1 MAQGDWLMRF
11 KNQQLG
17 LKILVIQIVCVS
29 LAVAVVA
36 SLAGLLFNRYAY
48 GTINQT
54 LEIETASLSSLIKLK
69 TNTAQ
74 SQAVRLADS
83 PVIQDALIAGLDSRS
98 TESFYLLSAVNNVYL
113 HAPEQEDKNVKTAI
127 SAMASKVLAQAAG
140 KVIFAP
146 ILSSTSNAPEKLMVL
161 APVVRNGAHLGVVA
175 VVLDQGFLLENTLQ
189 TPSQY
194 YLVGGDN
201 VSDGTQSVYRAYQ
214 SLDINGLDL
223 GVASEIKKD
232 VAEEPLK
239 EFRLWITLGAL
250 IPGLL
255 IYWATYRFSQKILVN
270 PLNDLIA
277 AVQDLNDGDCD
288 FTRRLTKTADDELG
302 DLVDTFNRFII
313 RQHDV
318 LLDVSDIIDHLT
330 DSVAI
335 ILGSAASVSESSSE
349 QATSVEETSAALEEM
364 SVTIA
369 QNTDNARTTEKIA
382 AQSADIA
389 RAGGEV
395 VNQAVVE
402 MKKIAAKVL
411 LIDEI
416 AHATN
421 LLALNAEIEAARA
434 NEHGRGF
441 AVVATEVRKLA
452 ERSKQTASEITQLAS
467 NVAQVAE
474 RAGAILD
481 QIVPQVVQTSE
492 LVREISNASEEQQ
505 SGVEQINVAVSQIE
519 QSTQRSAETSESL
532 SQAVH
537 DINNKIQQ
545 LREQAL
551 FFKLK

>member
-1 MAQGDWLMRF
+1 MTIPTQKVWKSASP
-11 KNQQLG
+11 
-17 LKILVIQIVCVS
+17 KILVQP
-29 LAVAVVA
+29 
-36 SLAGLLFNRYAY
+36 
-48 GTINQT
+48 
-54 LEIETASLSSLIKLK
+54 IK
-69 TNTAQ
+69 
-74 SQAVRLADS
+74 
-83 PVIQDALIAGLDSRS
+83 
-98 TESFYLLSAVNNVYL
+98 
-113 HAPEQEDKNVKTAI
+113 
-127 SAMASKVLAQAAG
+127 
-140 KVIFAP
+140 
-146 ILSSTSNAPEKLMVL
+146 
-161 APVVRNGAHLGVVA
+161 
-175 VVLDQGFLLENTLQ
+175 
-189 TPSQY
+189 
-194 YLVGGDN
+194 
-201 VSDGTQSVYRAYQ
+201 
-214 SLDINGLDL
+214 DL
-223 GVASEIKKD
+223 
-232 VAEEPLK
+232 
-239 EFRLWITLGAL
+239 T
-250 IPGLL
+250 
-255 IYWATYRFSQKILVN
+255 
-270 PLNDLIA
+270 A
-277 AVQDLNDGDCD
+277 AVQELNDGDCD
-288 FTRRLTKTADDELG
+288 FTRRLTRTANDELG
-302 DLVDTFNRFII
+302 DLADTFNRFII

-330 DSVAI
+330 DSVAT

-452 ERSKQTASEITQLAS
+452 ERSKQTASEITLLAS

-474 RAGAILD
+474 KAGAILD

-505 SGVEQINVAVSQIE
+505 SGVEQINMAVSQIE
-519 QSTQRSAETSESL
+519 QSTQRSAETSEAL

-537 DINNKIQQ
+537 DINNKIQL

-551 FFKLK
+551 FFKLR

>member
-1 MAQGDWLMRF
+1 MHF
-11 KNQQLG
+11 KNQKLG
-17 LKILVIQIVCVS
+17 FKIIVIQICCIS
-29 LAVAVVA
+29 LAVAIVTSVA
-36 SLAGLLFNRYAY
+36 WLLFSGYVY
-48 GTINQT
+48 STTNQK
-54 LEIETASLSSLIKLK
+54 LEIEAASLTGLIKLK
-69 TNTAQ
+69 TDTAQ
-74 SQAVRLADS
+74 AQVIRLADS
-83 PVIQDALIAGLDSRS
+83 AVIQDSLIAGSDTRS
-98 TESFYLLSAVNNVYL
+98 NENFYLLSTVNDMYL
-113 HAPEQEDKNVKTAI
+113 HAPEHEDKNVKTAI
-127 SAMASKVLAQAAG
+127 SAIASKVLAQASG
-140 KVIFAP
+140 KVIFSP
-146 ILSSTSNAPEKLMVL
+146 MLSSKNTPERLIVL
-161 APVVRNGAHLGVVA
+161 SPVIRNDRYLGVVA
-175 VVLDQGFLLENTLQ
+175 VVLDQNFLLENVLH

-194 YLVGGDN
+194 FLVSGDN
-201 VSDGTQSVYRAYQ
+201 FSDKTASAYRAYQ
-214 SLDINGLDL
+214 SLGINGLDWS
-223 GVASEIKKD
+223 VVSEINKN
-232 VAEEPLK
+232 VAEDPLQN
-239 EFRLWITLGAL
+239 FRLWITLSAV

-255 IYWATYRFSQKILVN
+255 IYWATYRFSQKILVQ
-270 PLNDLIA
+270 PVNDLIA
-277 AVQDLNDGDCD
+277 SVQELNEGDCD
-288 FTRRLTKTADDELG
+288 FTRRLTKTSDDELG
-302 DLVDTFNRFII
+302 DLVDTFNRFIT

-389 RAGGEV
+389 RAGGDV

-474 RAGAILD
+474 QAGAILG

-519 QSTQRSAETSESL
+519 QSTQRSAETSEAL

-537 DINNKIQQ
+537 EINDKIRQ

-551 FFKLK
+551 FFKLR

>member
-1 MAQGDWLMRF
+1 
-11 KNQQLG
+11 
-17 LKILVIQIVCVS
+17 
-29 LAVAVVA
+29 VAVVA

-48 GTINQT
+48 STINQT

-69 TNTAQ
+69 IDTAQ
-74 SQAVRLADS
+74 SQAIRLADS
-83 PVIQDALIAGLDSRS
+83 SVIQDALVTGLDSRS

-113 HAPEQEDKNVKTAI
+113 HAPEQEDKSVKTVI

-161 APVVRNGAHLGVVA
+161 APVVRNGTHLGVVA
-175 VVLDQGFLLENTLQ
+175 VVLDQGFLLENTFQ

-201 VSDGTQSVYRAYQ
+201 VSDKGQSVYRAYQ
-214 SLDINGLDL
+214 SLGLNGLDW
-223 GVASEIKKD
+223 GVASEIKKE

-255 IYWATYRFSQKILVN
+255 IYWATYRASQKILVN
-270 PLNDLIA
+270 PVNDLIA

-302 DLVDTFNRFII
+302 DLVDTFNRFIT

-318 LLDVSDIIDHLT
+318 LLDVSEIIDHLT

-395 VNQAVVE
+395 VSQAVVE

-551 FFKLK
+551 FFKLR